1 MTSSPPSSSSPRG
14 AAILE
19 RLHSGVQR
27 WVWDQ
32 GWSELRPVQE
42 KAAAPI
48 LAGDRD
54 VIISAPTAGGKTEAA
69 FLPIASRLAEDQPAG
84 VGCLCVSPLKAL
96 ITDQC
101 DRLTPLF
108 ERVGLPLTP
117 WHGDVAESL
126 KGRFRRDPR
135 GALLITPE
143 SLEAMFVRRGP
154 TLPDLFGSLSYVV
167 VDELHSF
174 IGSARGRQL
183 QSLLHRIE
191 LAVRRRIPRIAL
203 SATLGDMQLAAEALR
218 PGEADEVV
226 LINGNED
233 GWKLKVQLRGYRV
246 KPPAPQKDGGQGD
259 QPEELEGDSARMVD
273 DLYAALHGES
283 NLVFANSRRSVE
295 ECTDKLRRKSEDE
308 RVPNEFFAHHGNLSK
323 EIREDAEQ
331 RLKSGRPTSV
341 ICTSTLELGI
351 DIGDVTAVAQM
362 GPPPSV
368 AAMRQ
373 RLGRSGRRE
382 NSAAILRF
390 YVDELAATADPRI
403 EDELRVELFQSV
415 AMVQLM
421 IENWC
426 EPPPP
431 SQLHFSTLIQQL
443 LSMIAQHGGV
453 SARDAYRALCA
464 SGPFRSVRPAQFA
477 TLLRSLGAEHLITQ
491 MGNDELVIGEQGDR
505 IVGHYS
511 FYAAFPTVEEYRLVA
526 GPKTLGT
533 LPVARP
539 LSVGGYLIFAGRRW
553 QIVRIEDQTRVV
565 ELTPANGGRAPK
577 FDGGGPEVH
586 DRIRAEM
593 RCLYESSFV
602 PVYLDRT
609 AKELLDEGRDAYRRH
624 GLNLT
629 QVLRADHRAALFPWR
644 GNRVMDTL
652 LLQLDALSLDVFRSS
667 IAIIVKNA
675 DDSILIDV
683 LERIAEGDAPSGEA
697 LAARAGN
704 KHEEKYDRYLEAG
717 LLCADYASRH
727 FDAVETQKCAG
738 ELLESVRKNR

>member
-1 MTSSPPSSSSPRG
+1 
-14 AAILE
+14 
-19 RLHSGVQR
+19 
-27 WVWDQ
+27 
-32 GWSELRPVQE
+32 
-42 KAAAPI
+42 
-48 LAGDRD
+48 

-69 FLPIASRLAEDQPAG
+69 FMPIASRLAEEQPAG
-84 VGCLCVSPLKAL
+84 VGCLCISPLKAL

-101 DRLTPLF
+101 DRLTSLF
-108 ERVGLPLTP
+108 ERVDLPLTP
-117 WHGDVAESL
+117 WHGDVAQSR
-126 KGRFRRDPR
+126 KGRFWRDPR
-135 GALLITPE
+135 GVVLITPE
-143 SLEAMFVRRGP
+143 SLEAFFVLRGP
-154 TLPDLFGSLSYVV
+154 TLPGLLGSLSYIV

-191 LAVRRRIPRIAL
+191 LVVRRRVPRVAL
-203 SATLGDMQLAAEALR
+203 SATLGDMRLAAEALR
-218 PGEADEVV
+218 PGEAGEPV
-226 LINGNED
+226 LIDGND
-233 GWKLKVQLRGYRV
+233 DRRMLQILLRGYRV
-246 KPPAPQKDGGQGD
+246 YPPGPQKEGEKDD
-259 QPEELEGDSARMVD
+259 QPEELDGDGTRMVD

-283 NLVFANSRRSVE
+283 NLVFANSRRGVE
-295 ECTDKLRRKSEDE
+295 ECTDRLRRKSEDE

-323 EIREDAEQ
+323 GIREEAEQ

-341 ICTSTLELGI
+341 VCTSTLELGI
-351 DIGDVTAVAQM
+351 DIGDVTSVVQI

-382 NSAAILRF
+382 GQAAILRF
-390 YVDELAATADPRI
+390 FVDELAVTDDARI

-421 IENWC
+421 LERWC
-426 EPPPP
+426 EPPMP
-431 SQLHFSTLIQQL
+431 SRLHFSTLIQQL
-443 LSMIAQHGGV
+443 LSMIAHHGGV
-453 SARDAYRALCA
+453 SASDAYGALCS
-464 SGPFRSVRPAQFA
+464 SGPFRSVRPDQFS

-491 MGNDELVIGEQGDR
+491 TGNGDLVIGDKGER
-505 IVGHYS
+505 IVDHYS

-526 GPKTLGT
+526 GPVTLGT

-539 LSVGGYLIFAGRRW
+539 LSAGGYLIFAGRRW
-553 QIVRIEDQTRVV
+553 QIVRIDDQSRVI
-565 ELTPANGGRAPK
+565 ELTPAKGGRAPR

-593 RCLYESSFV
+593 RCLYESSLV
-602 PVYLDRT
+602 PRYLDQT
-609 AKELLDEGRDAYRRH
+609 ARELLDEGRNAYARY

-629 QVLRADHRAALFPWR
+629 QVLRVDRRAALFPWR

-652 LLQLDALSLDVFRSS
+652 FLQLDALSLDVFRSS

-675 DDSILIDV
+675 DESILIDV

-727 FDAVETQKCAG
+727 FDAVETRKCAG
-738 ELLESVRKNR
+738 ELLESVGDNREARMG